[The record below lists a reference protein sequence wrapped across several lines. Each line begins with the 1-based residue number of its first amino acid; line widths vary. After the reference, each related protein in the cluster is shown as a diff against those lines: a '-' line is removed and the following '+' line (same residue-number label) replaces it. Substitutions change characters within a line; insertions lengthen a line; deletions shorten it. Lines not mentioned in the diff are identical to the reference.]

1 MAQQVQERIARYLRL
16 ELERVEGLS
25 APEIEAVMS
34 AFTVLETSS
43 PRTGHVQYRLMHL
56 GPEIEQRSDI
66 ANAISRAIHAAGY
79 YLAGE
84 E

>member
-1 MAQQVQERIARYLRL
+1 MQQEAQQRIAQRLRL
-16 ELERVEGLS
+16 ELERVEALS
-25 APEIEAVMS
+25 TQEVDAVID
-34 AFTVLETSS
+34 AFRVLESSS
-43 PRTGHVQYRLMHL
+43 PRTGHIQYRLMNL

>member
-1 MAQQVQERIARYLRL
+1 MPHEAKERIAQHLRL
-16 ELERVEGLS
+16 ELERVEALS
-25 APEIEAVMS
+25 PQEVDAVID
-34 AFTVLETSS
+34 AFTVLESSS
-43 PRTGHVQYRLMHL
+43 PRTGHIQYRLMRL

-66 ANAISRAIHAAGY
+66 ASAISRAIHAAGY